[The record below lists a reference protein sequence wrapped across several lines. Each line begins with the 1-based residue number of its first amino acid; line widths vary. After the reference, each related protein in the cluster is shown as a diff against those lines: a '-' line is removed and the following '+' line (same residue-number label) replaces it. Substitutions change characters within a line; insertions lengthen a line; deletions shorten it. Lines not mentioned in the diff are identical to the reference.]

1 MNPYVKPLIAFIF
14 TQLWIGSQSA
24 HAGALWVKT
33 ARFLSPDSTQ
43 TTYIAGAIGGAQ
55 LETECNAIDALTNNS
70 YRTGCDHNDPGVT
83 GRINIGYQ
91 INKHLA
97 IEAGYIDL
105 GSSDLEFRGR
115 SNVDNRIP
123 AGQVFESTSLFQIRG
138 YTLGARFS
146 RPLSSKLK
154 IYGKIGGFLWHS
166 RYDATFQTP
175 TDQFSIT
182 RLESGP
188 DTTGGIGLRLK
199 LSSHWSIGMGWEYYA
214 ADGEHM
220 DLYLIDL
227 IWRHKPS

>member
-1 MNPYVKPLIAFIF
+1 MAFIF

-24 HAGALWVKT
+24 QAGALWVKT
-33 ARFLSPDSTQ
+33 ARLLSPDSTQ
-43 TTYIAGAIGGAQ
+43 TAYIASAIGGAQ

-70 YRTGCDHNDPGVT
+70 YRTGCDHNDPSVT

-91 INKHLA
+91 INKNFA
-97 IEAGYIDL
+97 IEAGYVDL
-105 GSSDLEFRGR
+105 GSSDLKFRGQ
-115 SNVDNRIP
+115 SKVDNRIP
-123 AGQVFESTSLFQIRG
+123 SGQAFESTSLFQIRG

-146 RPLSSKLK
+146 KSLSSKLQ
-154 IYGKIGGFLWHS
+154 IYGKLGGFLWHS

-175 TDQFSIT
+175 TDQFSII

-188 DTTGGIGLRLK
+188 DTTGGLGLRLA
-199 LSSHWSIGMGWEYYA
+199 LSPHWSIGMGWEYYA